1 MNPIPTSPLE
11 DDITTAPLGPV
22 RIENITT
29 TTLWEVGGGGERTIY
44 MPICIE
50 GSGMP
55 TMRPKTAVETYMSCH
70 QVKG

>member
-29 TTLWEVGGGGERTIY
+29 TTLWEGGGGENY
-44 MPICIE
+44 LHAHM
-50 GSGMP
+50 
-55 TMRPKTAVETYMSCH
+55 H
-70 QVKG
+70 